1 MNAERCD
8 HLIHAHLDGSLSDA
22 ERAEFE
28 NLLLASESARQRFW
42 ELAEVHGLTG
52 EAARIAWGEPEEV
65 ESTPENGSMEAG
77 GRGDWRWARS
87 LVSLAA
93 AAVVLFA
100 AIHYFVRPAT
110 EKPTSTTVASDV
122 VATLLL
128 AEDCDWRGDRH
139 LIEGQSLSVGQT
151 LRLARGTAVL
161 RFESGAELVLNTD
174 TDLELESR
182 GSVRLLGGRLTV
194 RAPEEAAGFVVR
206 TPASDVT
213 DLGTEFAVSVG
224 SKGATEVHVLEGQ
237 VSLGKPGAPQDRAQV
252 LDAGKAVR
260 FDRGD
265 ALTANT
271 VPLAASRF
279 SELLDAVTAK
289 PRRGWLMASE
299 AFEYPPG
306 RLPLEQAKRGYGW
319 ASPWWMLK
327 TAHMQPVDD
336 GALDIAVGR
345 LNQSW
350 PVAGGH
356 GLALRANEGF
366 ASRFRSMVRPIRLD
380 RDGIYYVSLI
390 VRQELP
396 ADASSEPSRVKLGLR
411 SADKMFADRI
421 LFRVGAVG
429 KRQIEVRNGE
439 SFVSP
444 SAVARQGAQF
454 WVGKIVARAQGEDE
468 IFFRVYDEGEPFDL
482 MEPASWSVQ
491 TRGVQSDAQLDIVE
505 LSVSGPGVCWFDE
518 LRIGKNWRAA
528 VFAPQAVALDE
539 NAEPSATR

>member
-194 RAPEEAAGFVVR
+194 RAPEEAAGFCGAH
-206 TPASDVT
+206 ASKRCDRP
-213 DLGTEFAVSVG
+213 GHGIRRVG
-224 SKGATEVHVLEGQ
+224 RKQRSDGGACARRAGIARQTGRATRSRSGAGCREGR
-237 VSLGKPGAPQDRAQV
+237 SLR
-252 LDAGKAVR
+252 
-260 FDRGD
+260 
-265 ALTANT
+265 
-271 VPLAASRF
+271 
-279 SELLDAVTAK
+279 
-289 PRRGWLMASE
+289 PRR
-299 AFEYPPG
+299 
-306 RLPLEQAKRGYGW
+306 R
-319 ASPWWMLK
+319 
-327 TAHMQPVDD
+327 AHGKH
-336 GALDIAVGR
+336 GA
-345 LNQSW
+345 
-350 PVAGGH
+350 AGGVTFFGTARCGH
-356 GLALRANEGF
+356 GEAAPRLADGF
-366 ASRFRSMVRPIRLD
+366 
-380 RDGIYYVSLI
+380 
-390 VRQELP
+390 
-396 ADASSEPSRVKLGLR
+396 
-411 SADKMFADRI
+411 
-421 LFRVGAVG
+421 
-429 KRQIEVRNGE
+429 
-439 SFVSP
+439 
-444 SAVARQGAQF
+444 
-454 WVGKIVARAQGEDE
+454 
-468 IFFRVYDEGEPFDL
+468 
-482 MEPASWSVQ
+482 
-491 TRGVQSDAQLDIVE
+491 RGV
-505 LSVSGPGVCWFDE
+505 
-518 LRIGKNWRAA
+518 
-528 VFAPQAVALDE
+528 
-539 NAEPSATR
+539 